1 MSDEKGRVRPKYL
14 KMGAAGVG
22 TGAPEN
28 DTLLGDRAPA
38 FTVTRGELGAIVAQA
53 VASALGQGAPLL
65 VDRQGLARALG
76 CSPGQVDALRKRGLP
91 TTMVG
96 QLPRFEPALVVEW
109 LRKDGAA

>member
-1 MSDEKGRVRPKYL
+1 MDEGRGQKRPKYL
-14 KMGAAGVG
+14 RLGEASGGVGGGAAD
-22 TGAPEN
+22 N
-28 DTLLGDRAPA
+28 DTAPA

-96 QLPRFEPALVVEW
+96 QLPRFEPARVVEW